1 MSTPASAGSQNF
13 IGQSLSAAS
22 QCTAPLSVDAAPE
35 DWPAAVPALARE
47 LGASIA
53 SAASA
58 GSAGASSDANVTAQG
73 ALTLADLTA
82 LRLGGP
88 VREYREVATE
98 AEFVDAIREADESGT
113 PLLVIGGGSN
123 IVASDAGFDGLVLR
137 DARQD
142 VRLTADDRCGGVE
155 ILATA
160 GVTWDDLV
168 RQAIASEWGG
178 FEALS
183 GIPGTVGAAPVQN
196 IGAYGAEVA
205 ELIASVRAYDRL
217 TGQSVYMP
225 LSKLGLTYRSS
236 ILKKSLT
243 DPEIGGGRTWGPTGR
258 WVILSVTFSVR
269 AASLSSPV
277 AYKQLADK
285 LGVEL
290 GARVPARDLREAVL
304 ELRRSKGM
312 ILDPADPDT
321 TSAGSYFTNPMISEE
336 QAAHLPVDAPRYPVT
351 DHTRIVP
358 GTQSAPVIEG
368 VVKTSAAWLIEHAG
382 FSKGFSLS
390 DAERPASSAASV
402 GTGSAGEGSA
412 GVSLSTK
419 HTLALTNR
427 GGGTSEELIA
437 LQDHIV
443 EGVRDAFGITLVPEP
458 VHVGF

>member
-13 IGQSLSAAS
+13 IGQSLSAAN

-47 LGASIA
+47 LGAAIA
-53 SAASA
+53 SASSAAVPTSNAA
-58 GSAGASSDANVTAQG
+58 GSAGASSDINVTAQA
-73 ALTLADLTA
+73 ALTLADLTT

-88 VREYREVATE
+88 VREYREVTTE
-98 AEFVDAIREADESGT
+98 AECVEAIREADESGT

-137 DARQD
+137 DARQE

-217 TGQSVYMP
+217 SGQSVYMP

-243 DPEIGGGRTWGPTGR
+243 DSELGGGRAWGPTGR

-277 AYKQLADK
+277 AYAQLADK
-285 LGVEL
+285 LGVDL

-312 ILDPADPDT
+312 ILDPTDPDT

-390 DAERPASSAASV
+390 DAR
-402 GTGSAGEGSA
+402 
-412 GVSLSTK
+412 VSLSTK

-427 GGGTSEELIA
+427 GGGSSAELIA

-443 EGVRDAFGITLVPEP
+443 DGVRDAFGITLVPEP
-458 VHVGF
+458 VHVGFSTERAH

>member
-13 IGQSLSAAS
+13 IGQSLSAAD

-35 DWPAAVPALARE
+35 DWPAAIPALARE
-47 LGASIA
+47 LSTPAGTGAE
-53 SAASA
+53 AA
-58 GSAGASSDANVTAQG
+58 VTATP
-73 ALTLADLTA
+73 TLAELTT

-160 GVTWDDLV
+160 GLTWDDLV

-196 IGAYGAEVA
+196 IGAYGAEAA
-205 ELIASVRAYDRL
+205 ELIASLRAYDRL

-285 LGVEL
+285 LGVKL

-304 ELRRSKGM
+304 ELRHSKGM

-336 QAAHLPVDAPRYPVT
+336 QAALLPSDAPCYPVT

-402 GTGSAGEGSA
+402 GTGSAAEGGA
-412 GVSLSTK
+412 RVSLSTK

-443 EGVRDAFGITLVPEP
+443 DGVRDAFGITLVPEP